1 MHRFVTTLF
10 VLTLLPVWAPA
21 QANPQTVVLMRARG
35 IDGTGRAPIEN
46 AVVLI
51 ADGQIQVVGKNRAV
65 AIPKHA
71 REIDASGKT
80 QLPPIEPS
88 ARIAQRS
95 T

>member
-10 VLTLLPVWAPA
+10 VLTLLPVWAAA
-21 QANPQTVVLMRARG
+21 QANPQTVVLVGARG

-51 ADGQIQVVGKNRAV
+51 ADGKIQVVGKNGAV
-65 AIPKHA
+65 AILKQA
-71 REIDASGKT
+71 REINASGKT
-80 QLPPIEPS
+80 LMSPIDPS
-88 ARIAQRS
+88 ASIAQRS